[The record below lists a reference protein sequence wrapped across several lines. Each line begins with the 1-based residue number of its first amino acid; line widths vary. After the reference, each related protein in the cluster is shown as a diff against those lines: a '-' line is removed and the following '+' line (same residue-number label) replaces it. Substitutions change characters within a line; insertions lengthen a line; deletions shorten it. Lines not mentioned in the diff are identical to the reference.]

1 MEKLPTPSEDLSGEL
16 QSITFPNTAQS
27 REILINAGYSFCNG
41 SENDE
46 LVLDIEECRSHYFY
60 LSTYRLN
67 CVDGYGSTYPNDYV
81 IPLEHLE
88 AILTIA
94 TISNFNYDTLK
105 AVCEQLN
112 IRTQNEYYN
121 C

>member
-16 QSITFPNTAQS
+16 QAITFPNTAQS
-27 REILINAGYSFCNG
+27 REILINAGYSFCDG
-41 SENDE
+41 SEQDE
-46 LVLDIEECRSHYFY
+46 PVLDIEECGSDYFY

-67 CVDGYGSTYPNDYV
+67 CVDGYGSTYPDDYI

-94 TISNFNYDTLK
+94 TMSNFNFATLQ
-105 AVCEQLN
+105 AVCKQLN
-112 IRTQNEYYN
+112 IRTQNEYDN